1 MTWQSLASRLEEV
14 RAVGRLLPTLPRMAP
29 FSSYSPARLLA
40 ERAAREGSQGS
51 QLGLAFEERRYTW
64 GEIDA
69 RVNRTA
75 HWLRETGVG
84 PGDVVALLMDNRP
97 ELLFAL
103 TALSRLRA
111 VAALINTN
119 ISGPGLV
126 HAIRV
131 AGCKQVVVG
140 AEHVEKLRQVL
151 PQLTGI
157 SEQQVWV
164 QADGEA
170 TGPAELPSVNEAVA
184 RCSEARLAD
193 LGRAKVDEPS
203 AYIYTSG
210 TTGLPKAAIIT
221 NARLIGAGA
230 LFGRVLLDLGPHDV
244 IYITLPLY
252 HSNAI
257 FGGWMAALTTGAAM
271 ALRRR
276 FSASRFWEDVRR
288 FDATAFVYIG
298 ELCRYLLN
306 QPPSPQDG
314 EHRVRVI
321 TGNGLRPD
329 IWEAF
334 QQRFRVPLI
343 REFYGAT
350 EGNAVLVNLSG
361 RAGMV
366 GRLLPGQA
374 LLRCDPQTGEP
385 VRNGEGRC
393 ERLGVGET
401 GLFVAKVNELL
412 KFDGYVDRK
421 ASAKKLLRDVFAPG
435 DAWFDTGDLL
445 TLHEGGWLSFAD
457 RVGDTFRWKGENV
470 STNEV
475 AEVLNTAPGVLESN
489 VYGVQVPGAD
499 GRAGMASLRH
509 DERFSLEAFARHV
522 QEKLPVYQR
531 PYFVRLQ
538 QEMRITGTFKHQKV
552 DYRKEGFDPAKVAD
566 PLYFLDGGHYVTL
579 DAELYEGIQSGRV
592 ALR

>member
-1 MTWQSLASRLEEV
+1 MSRPRLFTYLDEF
-14 RAVGRLLPTLPRMAP
+14 RALGRLLPALPQIAP
-29 FSSYSPARLLA
+29 FSSYSPARLLE
-40 ERAAREGSQGS
+40 ERAARDGSRV
-51 QLGLAFEERRYTW
+51 GLAFEDRRYTW

-75 HWLRETGVG
+75 HWLRDTGVG
-84 PGDVVALLMDNRP
+84 PGDVVAVLMDNRP
-97 ELLFAL
+97 EQPFVL

-111 VAALINTN
+111 VGALINSN
-119 ISGPGLV
+119 ISGQGLV
-126 HAIRV
+126 HAINV

-151 PQLTGI
+151 PELAGI
-157 SEQQVWV
+157 SAKQIWV
-164 QADGEA
+164 QADGDA
-170 TGPAELPSVNEAVA
+170 TGPAELPSVDESVA
-184 RCSEARLAD
+184 LRSPEPPEE
-193 LGRAKVDEPS
+193 LGRSKVDDPA

-221 NARLIGAGA
+221 NARLISAGA
-230 LFGRVLLDLGPHDV
+230 LFGRVLLDVGPGDI

-252 HSNAI
+252 HSNAM
-257 FGGWMAALTTGAAM
+257 FGGWMAALTTGAGV

-306 QPPSPQDG
+306 QAPSPKDG
-314 EHRVRVI
+314 EHRLRVI

-329 IWEAF
+329 IWGAF
-334 QQRFRVPLI
+334 QQRFRIPLI

-361 RAGMV
+361 RPGMV
-366 GRLLPGQA
+366 GRLMPGQA
-374 LLRCDPQTGEP
+374 LLRCDEQSGEAE
-385 VRNGEGRC
+385 RDSEGRC
-393 ERLGVGET
+393 QRLGAGET
-401 GLFVAKVNELL
+401 GLFVAKVSKLL

-421 ASAKKLLRDVFAPG
+421 ASDKKLLRDVFEPG
-435 DAWFDTGDLL
+435 DAWFNTGDLL
-445 TLHEGGWLSFAD
+445 TLHEDGWLSFAD

-475 AEVLNTAPGVLESN
+475 AEVLNAAPGVLESN
-489 VYGVQVPGAD
+489 VYGVKIPGSD
-499 GRAGMASLRH
+499 GRAGMASIHH
-509 DERFSLEAFARHV
+509 DEGFSLEAFAQHI
-522 QEKLPVYQR
+522 QKALPVYQR

-538 QEMRITGTFKHQKV
+538 HEMRITGTFKHRKV
-552 DYRKEGFDPAKVAD
+552 DYRREGYDPGKVED
-566 PLYFLDGGHYVTL
+566 PLYFLDGDHYVAL
-579 DAELYEGIQSGRV
+579 DADLYDGIQSGRV
-592 ALR
+592 TLR